1 MANKKGQ
8 SAVITNL
15 IILLLVI
22 IAVGIIW
29 SVVQTILE
37 EQTTTYNY
45 TIYKN
50 NQTKDFLIFQNNVNC
65 SVWENVTVVK
75 TEIERM
81 YNINITNKTKLYKYV
96 YESYKECLEIEEI
109 KEKAYL
115 RDELSLNWL
124 NDNCKPTK
132 NACSLGNKTVCG
144 LNKTGNMSEY
154 RCDEYIVEVNE
165 TNELW

>member
-1 MANKKGQ
+1 MGNKKGQ

-22 IAVGIIW
+22 IAVAVIW
-29 SVVQTILE
+29 SVVHSIIE

-50 NQTKDFLIFQNNVNC
+50 NQTKDFLVFQNDVNC

-96 YESYKECLEIEEI
+96 YESYKDCLEIEEI
-109 KEKAYL
+109 KEKVYL
-115 RDELSLNWL
+115 RDNLSLNWL
-124 NDNCKPTK
+124 NDNCKPTE
-132 NACSLGNKTVCG
+132 NACNLDNKTVCG

-154 RCDEYIVEVNE
+154 SCDEYVVEVNE